1 MYHRMQKVLY
11 KTSRSIG
18 FLPAVFHKELRKKNG
33 VWYVLEKS
41 GIQGGELIH
50 LRPKNIKAQI
60 KESRAIMSNEISKED
75 WLGILSS
82 LFDMNGMNGSNLD
95 EEAWLQ
101 DYKDGKS
108 PHDAFYDEYPEYIDL
123 ED

>member
-1 MYHRMQKVLY
+1 MQKVLY

-18 FLPAVFHKELRKKNG
+18 FFLAVFHKEFRKKNG

-108 PHDAFYDEYPEYIDL
+108 PHDAFYDEYPEYIGL